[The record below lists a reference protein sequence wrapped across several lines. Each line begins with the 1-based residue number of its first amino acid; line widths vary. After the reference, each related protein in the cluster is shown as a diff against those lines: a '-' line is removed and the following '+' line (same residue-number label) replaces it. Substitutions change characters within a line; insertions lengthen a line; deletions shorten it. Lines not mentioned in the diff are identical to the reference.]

1 MNYAKIGRPQRRYQ
15 ILPGHAC
22 VLYTTSGV
30 EQQFHCQL
38 LILITVCSTFPIHVQ
53 YKNKQTST
61 SDGRPEQLKY
71 HQLIKQT
78 QASKIYIQEYVC
90 VISSANRN
98 TFVDIATPISF
109 TWPVALFQ
117 VEIGWS
123 SNSNSPLV
131 KIKFPP
137 IVYNLIRHRIANNR
151 NSNYSFSLTLRTV
164 ECVTESIKPV
174 Q

>member
-1 MNYAKIGRPQRRYQ
+1 MLKLVGHNDATKFCPATLAKDQLTFCDFQ
-15 ILPGHAC
+15 

-117 VEIGWS
+117 VELGWS

-131 KIKFPP
+131 KIKFPHC
-137 IVYNLIRHRIANNR
+137 L
-151 NSNYSFSLTLRTV
+151 
-164 ECVTESIKPV
+164 
-174 Q
+174 